1 MSVTGQWLELADG
14 VFARRYQ
21 ELDLTV
27 GLVCGTDRAL
37 VIDTRGDA
45 VQGAELAAA
54 VRGITALPLAVAITH
69 AHFDHCFGTSAFV
82 TPTTPIYAHWGCRAT
97 VENTAE
103 MQRAEWSGYYRT
115 LGEPAVAE
123 ALDNA
128 EIVSPNTE
136 VASPLDIEL
145 GDRRVTLRHPGRGHT
160 DHDLAI
166 HVPDARVVFAGDL
179 VEHGAPPDFGDAFPL
194 AWPSAVE
201 ALLVLD
207 ATTMVP
213 GHGDPM
219 SRDEVSAQ
227 HRELTRI
234 AELCRSVA
242 TGALDTEAAMA
253 ASPYP
258 EDTTRTALRRA
269 VPHPC

>member
-1 MSVTGQWLELADG
+1 MTGQWLELADG

-54 VRGITALPLAVAITH
+54 VRELTSLPLAVAITH

-82 TPTTPIYAHWGCRAT
+82 SPTTPIYAYQGCRDTLRA
-97 VENTAE
+97 TAE
-103 MQRAEWSGYYRT
+103 AQRAEWSEYYRAR
-115 LGEPAVAE
+115 GEPAVAE
-123 ALDNA
+123 ALGTA
-128 EIVSPNTE
+128 EIVSPDTE
-136 VASPLDIEL
+136 VTAPLGVEL
-145 GDRRVTLRHPGRGHT
+145 GGRRVTLLHPGLGHT
-160 DHDLAI
+160 DHDLAV

-179 VEHGAPPDFGDAFPL
+179 VEHGAPPDFGDALPL
-194 AWPSAVE
+194 EWPAAVE
-201 ALLVLD
+201 ALLALD
-207 ATTMVP
+207 VTTLVP

-219 SRDEVSAQ
+219 SRAEASEQ
-227 HRELTRI
+227 HRELTAI
-234 AELCRSVA
+234 AELYRSVA
-242 TGALDTEAAMA
+242 TGDLDVEAAVA

-258 EDTTRTALRRA
+258 EDTTRTALRVR
-269 VPHPC
+269 